1 MNLLCKIFS
10 GSYDNLWKAIIRP
23 TRDKYTMKDLGP
35 YKFEINSKNYKRTDL
50 TITNKH
56 NIKLKCSFWEP
67 FDEEREYDQLPCVIY
82 LHGNSSSRTEAIGQL
97 KHLLPLNITV
107 FAFDFYGCG
116 KSEGKYISLGWY
128 ESDDV
133 ECVINYLKKTNKVN
147 SIGLWGRSMGAVTAL
162 IYSSRD
168 KNNLSA
174 IVLDSAFYSLKKLI
188 EELIEESIKI
198 PNFIINSMVKTLQNT
213 ILEKANFDI
222 NDIEPYLFAQ
232 KCSVPAFFCHG
243 KDDSLINPHHCQ
255 DLYDIYP
262 YKKKIAFLNGD
273 HNTTR
278 TDEFKKS
285 AALFFYHYL
294 NLKELKTI
302 KKIKSNSSL
311 NIFEK
316 RKNHSNIFNRSILT
330 KKNNEE
336 SFKDSVS
343 EKNEDEKE
351 DLTSDRNNNYFQ
363 NCFSNDLKK
372 INTENKKIILSK
384 ENKEILKMEHN
395 FSNKNLDKTQNRNL
409 KPIELNIIKKLRTNS
424 TIHNVY
430 FKKNIHNPFSKTD
443 TKIKPIVNNCN
454 LINEMKLIKNKLNF
468 NNRYKNNDIPQ
479 NSNKENRNNL
489 LSIEISKNDNKNS
502 YTINNYADTSNR
514 KDLRKINIDK
524 KDKAI
529 DNKKNSIKYEK
540 NPFLFKLSQKKNIEN
555 EKQQQKSL
563 IQNNLSNN
571 ISYNNC
577 ERKSNIEKKWVIFEG
592 INPFLNEN
600 KDYFKNKILKKETSS
615 IDDITIKSDDTLI
628 ENNEEI
634 IGRNPLK

>member
-262 YKKKIAFLNGD
+262 YKKKIAYLNGD

-285 AALFFYHYL
+285 ASLFFYHYL
-294 NLKELKTI
+294 NLKELKTT

-336 SFKDSVS
+336 SFKDSIS

-540 NPFLFKLSQKKNIEN
+540 NPFLFKLSKKKNIEN

>member
-107 FAFDFYGCG
+107 FTFDFYGCG

-262 YKKKIAFLNGD
+262 YKKKIAYLNGD

-294 NLKELKTI
+294 NLKELKTT

-336 SFKDSVS
+336 SFKDSIS

-479 NSNKENRNNL
+479 NSNKEKRNNL

>member
-23 TRDKYTMKDLGP
+23 TRDKYTIKDLGP

-107 FAFDFYGCG
+107 FAFDFCGCG
-116 KSEGKYISLGWY
+116 KSEGNYISLGWY

-147 SIGLWGRSMGAVTAL
+147 AIGLWGRSMGAVTAL

-198 PNFIINSMVKTLQNT
+198 PNFIINSMVNTLQNT

-232 KCSVPAFFCHG
+232 KCSIPAFFCHG
-243 KDDSLINPHHCQ
+243 KNDTLINPHHCQ
-255 DLYDIYP
+255 DLYDLYP
-262 YKKKIAFLNGD
+262 YEKKIAYLDGD

-278 TDEFKKS
+278 DIEFKKS

-294 NLKELKTI
+294 NLKELKAS
-302 KKIKSNSSL
+302 KKIKSKSSL

-316 RKNHSNIFNRSILT
+316 RKINSNIFNKRILDS
-330 KKNNEE
+330 NNEE
-336 SFKDSVS
+336 SLKENIS

-363 NCFSNDLKK
+363 NYFNNDLKK
-372 INTENKKIILSK
+372 INTKNKKIILSK
-384 ENKEILKMEHN
+384 ENKEILKMEYN
-395 FSNKNLDKTQNRNL
+395 FSCKNLDKEHNRNL
-409 KPIELNIIKKLRTNS
+409 KPVELNIIKKLRTNS

-454 LINEMKLIKNKLNF
+454 LLDEMKLIKSKLNY
-468 NNRYKNNDIPQ
+468 NNRYNNNGIPQ
-479 NSNKENRNNL
+479 NSNKEKKNNL
-489 LSIEISKNDNKNS
+489 QSIEISRNDNKSS
-502 YTINNYADTSNR
+502 YTINNYDGASYR
-514 KDLRKINIDK
+514 KDLRTINIDK
-524 KDKAI
+524 KNNAI
-529 DNKKNSIKYEK
+529 NNKNKSINYEK
-540 NPFLFKLSQKKNIEN
+540 NPFLFKLTQKRNIEN
-555 EKQQQKSL
+555 EKQQKSL
-563 IQNNLSNN
+563 IQSNISNN

-577 ERKSNIEKKWVIFEG
+577 ERLSNKEKKWVIFEG
-592 INPFLNEN
+592 INPFLKEN
-600 KDYFKNKILKKETSS
+600 KDYFKQKILKKETTS

>member
-1 MNLLCKIFS
+1 MDLLCKIFS
-10 GSYDNLWKAIIRP
+10 GTYDNLWKAIIRP
-23 TRDKYTMKDLGP
+23 SRDKYTMKDLGP

-50 TITNKH
+50 TITNKY

-107 FAFDFYGCG
+107 FSFDFYGCG

-133 ECVINYLKKTNKVN
+133 ECVVNYLKKTNKV
-147 SIGLWGRSMGAVTAL
+147 SAIGLWGRSMGAVTAL
-162 IYSSRD
+162 IYASRD

-174 IVLDSAFYSLKKLI
+174 IVLDSAFYSLKTLI
-188 EELIEESIKI
+188 EELIEDNIKI

-232 KCSVPAFFCHG
+232 KCSVPAYFCHG
-243 KDDSLINPHHCQ
+243 KDDTLINPHHCQ

-262 YKKKIAFLNGD
+262 GEKRISFLNGE
-273 HNTTR
+273 HNHTR
-278 TDEFKKS
+278 DKEFKKS
-285 AALFFYHYL
+285 ASLFFYHYL
-294 NLKELKTI
+294 NLKELKAT
-302 KKIKSNSSL
+302 KKLKSNSSL
-311 NIFEK
+311 NIFAK
-316 RKNHSNIFNRSILT
+316 RNINSNSFNKKILDS
-330 KKNNEE
+330 NNEE
-336 SFKDSVS
+336 SLKDNIS
-343 EKNEDEKE
+343 EKNEDEKG

-372 INTENKKIILSK
+372 INTNNKKIISNK

-395 FSNKNLDKTQNRNL
+395 FTNKNLGKDQNRNL
-409 KPIELNIIKKLRTNS
+409 KPIELSTIKKLRTNS
-424 TIHNVY
+424 TMHNVY

-454 LINEMKLIKNKLNF
+454 LLEEMKLIKNKLNY
-468 NNRYKNNDIPQ
+468 NNRYNNNDISQ
-479 NSNKENRNNL
+479 ISKKENRSNL
-489 LSIEISKNDNKNS
+489 LSLEISRNDNKS
-502 YTINNYADTSNR
+502 SFTINNYTDTPNR
-514 KDLRKINIDK
+514 RDLRKINIDK
-524 KDKAI
+524 KDNII
-529 DNKKNSIKYEK
+529 DNQKNSIKFEK
-540 NPFLFKLSQKKNIEN
+540 NPFLFKLTQKKNIEN
-555 EKQQQKSL
+555 EKQQQKSV

-577 ERKSNIEKKWVIFEG
+577 ERKSNMEKKWVIFEG

-600 KDYFKNKILKKETSS
+600 KDYFKQKILKKETTS
-615 IDDITIKSDDTLI
+615 IDDITIKNEDTLI
-628 ENNEEI
+628 ENNEEL
-634 IGRNPLK
+634 IGRNRLK

>member
-35 YKFEINSKNYKRTDL
+35 YKFEINSRNYKRTDL

-97 KHLLPLNITV
+97 KHLLTLNITV

-133 ECVINYLKKTNKVN
+133 ECVINYLKKTNKV
-147 SIGLWGRSMGAVTAL
+147 SAIGLWGRSMGAVTAL

-168 KNNLSA
+168 KKNLSA

-188 EELIEESIKI
+188 EELIEENIKI
-198 PNFIINSMVKTLQNT
+198 PNFIVNSMVETLKNT

-243 KDDSLINPHHCQ
+243 KDDTLINPHHCQ

-262 YKKKIAFLNGD
+262 GVKKIAFLNGE
-273 HNTTR
+273 HNNTR
-278 TDEFKKS
+278 DKEFKKS

-294 NLKELKTI
+294 NLKEMKST
-302 KKIKSNSSL
+302 KKLKSNSLL

-316 RKNHSNIFNRSILT
+316 RKINKKILDN
-330 KKNNEE
+330 KNED
-336 SFKDSVS
+336 SFKDNIS
-343 EKNEDEKE
+343 EKNENEKE
-351 DLTSDRNNNYFQ
+351 DLTSDRNNSYFQ

-372 INTENKKIILSK
+372 INTVNKNIILNK
-384 ENKEILKMEHN
+384 ENREILKMEHN
-395 FSNKNLDKTQNRNL
+395 FSNKHLGKDQNRNL
-409 KPIELNIIKKLRTNS
+409 KPIELNLIKKLRTNS
-424 TIHNVY
+424 TTHNVY

-454 LINEMKLIKNKLNF
+454 LLDEMKLIKNKLNF
-468 NNRYKNNDIPQ
+468 NNRYNNNGIPQ
-479 NSNKENRNNL
+479 NSNIENRSKFL
-489 LSIEISKNDNKNS
+489 GLEISRNDNKSS
-502 YTINNYADTSNR
+502 YTINNYADTSYR
-514 KDLRKINIDK
+514 KDLRKLNIDK
-524 KDKAI
+524 KVKAI
-529 DNKKNSIKYEK
+529 DNKKNSINFEK
-540 NPFLFKLSQKKNIEN
+540 NPFLFKLTQKKNIEN
-555 EKQQQKSL
+555 EKQQPKSA
-563 IQNNLSNN
+563 IQINLSNN
-571 ISYNNC
+571 KSYNNC
-577 ERKSNIEKKWVIFEG
+577 ERKSNMEKKWVIFEG
-592 INPFLNEN
+592 INPFLKEN
-600 KDYFKNKILKKETSS
+600 KDYFKKKILKKETTS

>member
-23 TRDKYTMKDLGP
+23 TRDKYTIKDLGP

-82 LHGNSSSRTEAIGQL
+82 LHGNSSSRTEAIGQI

-107 FAFDFYGCG
+107 FAFDFCGCG
-116 KSEGKYISLGWY
+116 KSEGNYISLGWY

-147 SIGLWGRSMGAVTAL
+147 AIGLWGRSMGAVTAL

-188 EELIEESIKI
+188 EEIIEESVKI
-198 PNFIINSMVKTLQNT
+198 PNFIINSMVNTLQNT

-243 KDDSLINPHHCQ
+243 KDDTLINPHHCQ

-262 YKKKIAFLNGD
+262 YEKKIAYLDGD

-278 TDEFKKS
+278 DKEFKKTAS
-285 AALFFYHYL
+285 LFFYHYL
-294 NLKELKTI
+294 NLKELKSF
-302 KKIKSNSSL
+302 KKIKSKSTL

-316 RKNHSNIFNRSILT
+316 RKINTNIFNKKILDN
-330 KKNNEE
+330 NNEE
-336 SFKDSVS
+336 SLKDNIS

-363 NCFSNDLKK
+363 NYFNNDLKK
-372 INTENKKIILSK
+372 INTKNKKIILSK
-384 ENKEILKMEHN
+384 ENKEILKMEYN
-395 FSNKNLDKTQNRNL
+395 FSSKNLEKEHNRNL

-454 LINEMKLIKNKLNF
+454 LLDEMKLIRNKLNY
-468 NNRYKNNDIPQ
+468 NNRYNNNVIPQ
-479 NSNKENRNNL
+479 NSNKEKKNNL
-489 LSIEISKNDNKNS
+489 QSIEISRNDNKSS
-502 YTINNYADTSNR
+502 YTINNNVDASYR
-514 KDLRKINIDK
+514 KDLRKINFDK
-524 KDKAI
+524 KNNSI
-529 DNKKNSIKYEK
+529 VNKKNSINYEK
-540 NPFLFKLSQKKNIEN
+540 NPFLFKLTQKKNIEN
-555 EKQQQKSL
+555 EKQTQKSL
-563 IQNNLSNN
+563 IQSNISNN
-571 ISYNNC
+571 ISSNNC
-577 ERKSNIEKKWVIFEG
+577 ERLSNMEKKWVIFEG
-592 INPFLNEN
+592 INPFLKEN
-600 KDYFKNKILKKETSS
+600 KDYFKQKTLKKETAS

>member
-262 YKKKIAFLNGD
+262 YKKKIAYLNGD

-294 NLKELKTI
+294 NLKELKTT

-316 RKNHSNIFNRSILT
+316 RKNHSNILNRSILT

-336 SFKDSVS
+336 SFKDSIS

-443 TKIKPIVNNCN
+443 TKIKPMVNNCN

>member
-262 YKKKIAFLNGD
+262 YKKKIAYLNGD

-285 AALFFYHYL
+285 ASLFFYHYL
-294 NLKELKTI
+294 NLKELKTT

-336 SFKDSVS
+336 SFKDSIS
-343 EKNEDEKE
+343 EKNEDEKK

>member
-262 YKKKIAFLNGD
+262 YKKKIAYLNGD

-285 AALFFYHYL
+285 ASLFFYHYL
-294 NLKELKTI
+294 NLKELKTT

-336 SFKDSVS
+336 SFKDSIS

>member
-23 TRDKYTMKDLGP
+23 TRDKYTIKDLGP

-67 FDEEREYDQLPCVIY
+67 FDEEREYEQLPCVIY

-147 SIGLWGRSMGAVTAL
+147 AIGLWGRSMGAVTAL
-162 IYSSRD
+162 IYASREN
-168 KNNLSA
+168 NNLSA
-174 IVLDSAFYSLKKLI
+174 ILLDSAFYSLKILI
-188 EELIEESIKI
+188 EELIEDNIKI
-198 PNFIINSMVKTLQNT
+198 PNFITNSMVKTLQNT

-232 KCSVPAFFCHG
+232 KCKVPAFFCHG
-243 KDDSLINPHHCQ
+243 KDDTLINPHHCQ

-262 YKKKIAFLNGD
+262 GEKKISYLDGE
-273 HNTTR
+273 HNNTR
-278 TDEFKKS
+278 DREFKNS
-285 AALFFYHYL
+285 GALFFYHYL
-294 NLKELKTI
+294 NLKQIKVN

-311 NIFEK
+311 NIFKK
-316 RKNHSNIFNRSILT
+316 RNINSNILNKIRFDN
-330 KKNNEE
+330 NNEE
-336 SFKDSVS
+336 NSKDNIS
-343 EKNEDEKE
+343 EKIEDEKE
-351 DLTSDRNNNYFQ
+351 DMTSDRNNNNYFQ

-372 INTENKKIILSK
+372 INTKNKKIILSK
-384 ENKEILKMEHN
+384 ENREILKMEHN
-395 FSNKNLDKTQNRNL
+395 FHNNNLSKESNRNL
-409 KPIELNIIKKLRTNS
+409 KPIELSIIKKLRTNS
-424 TIHNVY
+424 TTQNVY
-430 FKKNIHNPFSKTD
+430 FKKNVHNPFSKTD

-454 LINEMKLIKNKLNF
+454 LLDEMKLIKNKLNL
-468 NNRYKNNDIPQ
+468 NNRYNNNGISQ
-479 NSNKENRNNL
+479 NINKDSRKNL
-489 LSIEISKNDNKNS
+489 LSLEISKNDNKS
-502 YTINNYADTSNR
+502 SFTINNYADASYK
-514 KDLRKINIDK
+514 KDLRKINFDK
-524 KDKAI
+524 KDNTN
-529 DNKKNSIKYEK
+529 DKKTKSINYEK

-555 EKQQQKSL
+555 EKQQQKSI
-563 IQNNLSNN
+563 IQSNLSNN
-571 ISYNNC
+571 RSYNNC
-577 ERKSNIEKKWVIFEG
+577 ERKSNIDKKWVIFEG

-600 KDYFKNKILKKETSS
+600 KDYFKKKIMKKESS
-615 IDDITIKSDDTLI
+615 LIDDITIKSDDTLV

-634 IGRNPLK
+634 LGRNRLK

>member
-262 YKKKIAFLNGD
+262 YKKKIAYLNGD

-294 NLKELKTI
+294 NLKELKTT

-316 RKNHSNIFNRSILT
+316 RKSHSNIFNRSILT

-336 SFKDSVS
+336 SFKDSIS

>member
-198 PNFIINSMVKTLQNT
+198 PNFIVNSMVKTLQNT

-262 YKKKIAFLNGD
+262 YKKKIAYLNGD

-294 NLKELKTI
+294 NLKELKST

-316 RKNHSNIFNRSILT
+316 RKSHSNIFNRSILT

-577 ERKSNIEKKWVIFEG
+577 ERKSNMEKKWVIFEG

>member
-262 YKKKIAFLNGD
+262 YKKKIAYLNGD

-294 NLKELKTI
+294 NLKELKTT

-336 SFKDSVS
+336 SFKDSIS

>member
-262 YKKKIAFLNGD
+262 YKKKIAYLNGD

-294 NLKELKTI
+294 NLKELKTT

-336 SFKDSVS
+336 SFKDSIS

-577 ERKSNIEKKWVIFEG
+577 ERKSNMEKKWVIFEG

>member
-262 YKKKIAFLNGD
+262 YKKKIAYLNGD

-316 RKNHSNIFNRSILT
+316 RKSHSNIFNRSILT

-336 SFKDSVS
+336 SFKDSIS

-489 LSIEISKNDNKNS
+489 LSIKISKNDNKNS

-577 ERKSNIEKKWVIFEG
+577 ERKSNMEKKWVIFEG

>member
-262 YKKKIAFLNGD
+262 YKKKIAYLNGD

-294 NLKELKTI
+294 NLKELKTT

-316 RKNHSNIFNRSILT
+316 RKSHSNIFNRSILT

-336 SFKDSVS
+336 SFKDSIS

-479 NSNKENRNNL
+479 NSNKEKRNNL

>member
-262 YKKKIAFLNGD
+262 YKKKIAYLNGD

>member
-1 MNLLCKIFS
+1 M
-10 GSYDNLWKAIIRP
+10 P
-23 TRDKYTMKDLGP
+23 
-35 YKFEINSKNYKRTDL
+35 KNAQ
-50 TITNKH
+50 
-56 NIKLKCSFWEP
+56 F
-67 FDEEREYDQLPCVIY
+67 
-82 LHGNSSSRTEAIGQL
+82 LHA
-97 KHLLPLNITV
+97 
-107 FAFDFYGCG
+107 Y
-116 KSEGKYISLGWY
+116 
-128 ESDDV
+128 
-133 ECVINYLKKTNKVN
+133 
-147 SIGLWGRSMGAVTAL
+147 
-162 IYSSRD
+162 
-168 KNNLSA
+168 
-174 IVLDSAFYSLKKLI
+174 
-188 EELIEESIKI
+188 
-198 PNFIINSMVKTLQNT
+198 
-213 ILEKANFDI
+213 
-222 NDIEPYLFAQ
+222 
-232 KCSVPAFFCHG
+232 
-243 KDDSLINPHHCQ
+243 
-255 DLYDIYP
+255 
-262 YKKKIAFLNGD
+262 LNGD

-294 NLKELKTI
+294 NLKELKTT

-336 SFKDSVS
+336 SFKDSIS

>member
-198 PNFIINSMVKTLQNT
+198 PNFIVNSMVKTLQNT

-262 YKKKIAFLNGD
+262 YKKKIAYLNGD

-316 RKNHSNIFNRSILT
+316 RKSHSNIFNRSILT

-577 ERKSNIEKKWVIFEG
+577 ERKSNMEKKWVIFEG

>member
-316 RKNHSNIFNRSILT
+316 RKNHSNILNRSILT

-336 SFKDSVS
+336 SFKDSIS

-443 TKIKPIVNNCN
+443 TKIKPMVNNCN

>member
-262 YKKKIAFLNGD
+262 YKKKIAYLNGD

-316 RKNHSNIFNRSILT
+316 RKSHSNIFNRSILT

-336 SFKDSVS
+336 SFKDSIS

-577 ERKSNIEKKWVIFEG
+577 ERKSNMEKKWVIFEG

>member
-262 YKKKIAFLNGD
+262 YKKKIAYLNGD

-336 SFKDSVS
+336 SFKDSIS

-443 TKIKPIVNNCN
+443 TKIKPMVNNCN

>member
-262 YKKKIAFLNGD
+262 YKKKIAYLNGD

-285 AALFFYHYL
+285 ASLFFYHYL
-294 NLKELKTI
+294 NLKELKTT

-336 SFKDSVS
+336 SFKDSIS

-529 DNKKNSIKYEK
+529 DNKKNSIKNEK
-540 NPFLFKLSQKKNIEN
+540 NPFLFKLSKKKNIEN

>member
-262 YKKKIAFLNGD
+262 YKKKIAYLNGD

-294 NLKELKTI
+294 NLKELKTT

-316 RKNHSNIFNRSILT
+316 RKNHSNILNRSILT

-336 SFKDSVS
+336 SFKDSIS

>member
-294 NLKELKTI
+294 NLKELKTT

-336 SFKDSVS
+336 SFKDSIS

>member
-262 YKKKIAFLNGD
+262 YKKKIAYLNGD

-316 RKNHSNIFNRSILT
+316 RKSHSNIFNRSILT